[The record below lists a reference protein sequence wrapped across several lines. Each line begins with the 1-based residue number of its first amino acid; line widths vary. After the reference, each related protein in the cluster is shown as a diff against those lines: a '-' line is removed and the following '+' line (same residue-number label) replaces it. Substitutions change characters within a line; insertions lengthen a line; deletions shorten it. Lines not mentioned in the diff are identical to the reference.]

1 MSRFNSE
8 AYDKIF
14 PRQDHQ
20 APAPES
26 AVEGFKPDN
35 SPVDPITA
43 EPEETK
49 EDMVKPVIIP
59 EPVEDPLLD
68 PEEVTEGGTNNE
80 SEVRE
85 SRS

>member
-14 PRQDHQ
+14 PRQDYQ

-35 SPVDPITA
+35 SPVDPITT

-68 PEEVTEGGTNNE
+68 PDPTPDPAPEDGGNENE
-80 SEVRE
+80 S
-85 SRS
+85 